1 MLSQYVIAWSY
12 MRVALTF
19 AWKAYYCTCTPEILP
34 TSHLVVAA
42 STMLENAQAMHWILV
57 MDHRVRKVSYS

>member
-1 MLSQYVIAWSY
+1 MLSQYVIAWSC
-12 MRVALTF
+12 MRIAPTF

-42 STMLENAQAMHWILV
+42 STILENVQAMHWIPV
-57 MDHRVRKVSYS
+57 MEHRVREGGYS